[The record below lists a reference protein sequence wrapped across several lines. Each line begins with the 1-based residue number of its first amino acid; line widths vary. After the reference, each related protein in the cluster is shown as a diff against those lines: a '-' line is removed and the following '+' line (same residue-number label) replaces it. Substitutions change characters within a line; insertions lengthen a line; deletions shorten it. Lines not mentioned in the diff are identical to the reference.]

1 MIADLFIWLLG
12 TVVQLVAWLIDLIPL
27 PDPDPILSG
36 ISGGIGSV
44 FAAAG
49 ALSFWVPF
57 GAAGAAVLL
66 VAAVAGVSFG
76 VKVVRIVASFLT
88 LGGGSAA

>member
-1 MIADLFIWLLG
+1 MIIDFFIWLLG

-36 ISGGIGSV
+36 VSGGIGSV

-49 ALSFWVPF
+49 ALSYWVPF
-57 GAAGAAVLL
+57 GQAGMAVLV
-66 VAAVAGVSFG
+66 VAAVAAAAFG
-76 VKVVRIVASFLT
+76 IKVVRIIASFLT